1 MCNIYVR
8 HVYALYI
15 VDVQIVDFLL
25 AVLRNSEL
33 EMNTRDVASLV
44 ISNFGEVK
52 SKDLVKT
59 NKIPAILSVMV
70 SHSLQLQ

>member
-1 MCNIYVR
+1 MAN
-8 HVYALYI
+8 ALYYVHTACTTLCI
-15 VDVQIVDFLL
+15 CIYIDVQIVDFLL
-25 AVLRNSEL
+25 AVLRNSDL

-70 SHSLQLQ
+70 S

>member
-1 MCNIYVR
+1 MCTI
-8 HVYALYI
+8 YI

-70 SHSLQLQ
+70 SF